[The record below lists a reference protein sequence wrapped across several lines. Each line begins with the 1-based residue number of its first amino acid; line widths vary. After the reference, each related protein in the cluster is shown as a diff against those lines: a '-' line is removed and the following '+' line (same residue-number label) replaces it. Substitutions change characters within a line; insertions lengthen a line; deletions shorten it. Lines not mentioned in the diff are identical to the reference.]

1 MRTCGVLVLLSLAGC
16 AAPSRRPG
24 VQGGAPQWDWPFEA
38 PAWFRTTSE
47 GGYEGKLVVL
57 LHCEFVDAGSV
68 TSQLADLLE
77 LSDGGAAVL
86 SEKQAAAL
94 KRIALGF
101 GRGSIVSSPRVLAF
115 ESQAA
120 CVAVMGPAAGRT
132 VYLESS
138 DVTGDAASVRFAVQ
152 VVAAGHADKADLDR
166 SWSIEGRQ
174 TLRIGQAV
182 VRLGG
187 ADKRSNPELVIV
199 RLADIRQPEEAS
211 DTVARRHSITAVCRR

>member
-1 MRTCGVLVLLSLAGC
+1 
-16 AAPSRRPG
+16 
-24 VQGGAPQWDWPFEA
+24 
-38 PAWFRTTSE
+38 
-47 GGYEGKLVVL
+47 
-57 LHCEFVDAGSV
+57 
-68 TSQLADLLE
+68 LADLLE
-77 LSDGGAAVL
+77 LCDGGAAVL

-94 KRIALGF
+94 KRIALDF
-101 GRGSIVSSPRVLAF
+101 GGGRIISSPRLLAF

-120 CVAVMGPAAGRT
+120 CVAVVGPATGRR

-152 VVAAGHADKADLDR
+152 VVAAGNADKADLDR

-187 ADKRSNPELVIV
+187 ADKRGNPELVIV
-199 RLADIRQPEEAS
+199 RLAEIRQPEEAS
-211 DTVARRHSITAVCRR
+211 DAVARRHSITAVCRR